1 FINCAR
7 PGILALLLLRILDI
21 LKPWRMTGGT
31 STRDNWRVCAIS
43 VFFPW
48 ISWRWRAAAAQL
60 AAKHA
65 NQELKNAL
73 AERGEQPLI
82 ILTSGFGSVVRPL
95 LQAMGLGDV
104 PLVASRMF
112 TPTDRRH
119 GKLRMA
125 TRELGAE

>member
-1 FINCAR
+1 
-7 PGILALLLLRILDI
+7 
-21 LKPWRMTGGT
+21 
-31 STRDNWRVCAIS
+31 
-43 VFFPW
+43 
-48 ISWRWRAAAAQL
+48 SWRWRAAAAQL

-82 ILTSGFGSVVRPL
+82 VLTSGFGSVVRPL

-125 TRELGAE
+125 TRELGAETLACSMAVTDSLEDLDLLRG